1 MPNSSPS
8 PETRFKRGQSGNPKG
23 RPKGS
28 RDKITERALALIS
41 DVLTEGDAVNSTAG
55 LMKLR
60 DQDPAT
66 FWRLIVGLFPKDV
79 HVKGDYTDAHISE
92 ALSATDEWVE
102 RIIERQKKGE
112 DEEPEPVRH

>member
-1 MPNSSPS
+1 MSNPNPN
-8 PETRFKRGQSGNPKG
+8 PKTRFRAGNKLGG

-79 HVKGDYTDAHISE
+79 HVKGDYTHAHISE
-92 ALSATDEWVE
+92 ALSATDEWVAG
-102 RIIERQKKGE
+102 IIERQKEGE
-112 DEEPEPVRH
+112 DEEPGPVRH

>member
-8 PETRFKRGQSGNPKG
+8 PETRFKRGQSGNPRG
-23 RPKGS
+23 RPNGS
-28 RDKITERALALIS
+28 RDKITEGALALIHR
-41 DVLTEGDAVNSTAG
+41 VLTEDDAVNATAG

-92 ALSATDEWVE
+92 ALSATEEWVAKIVE
-102 RIIERQKKGE
+102 REKEGE